1 MPLDL
6 RLYALRHTF
15 ATLWL
20 ESGEHPKILQEIL
33 GHSRIHTTLDVYSHA
48 LPHMQREAM
57 ERFGARFR
65 ILPESRSGNALT
77 SNASIKSS
85 IHEAPAKSRIFGDLR
100 GLLSGELALLGDQA
114 SQPGEAGVAL
124 RLFPQR
130 ALGVDVPV
138 EGLAVVAEAPV

>member
-6 RLYALRHTF
+6 GLYTLRHTF

-65 ILPESRSGNALT
+65 ILPESRSGDLSGKALT
-77 SNASIKSS
+77 SKANIKSS
-85 IHEAPAKSRIFGDLR
+85 IHEVPAKGRIFGDLS

-114 SQPGEAGVAL
+114 SQPREAGVAPG
-124 RLFPQR
+124 F
-130 ALGVDVPV
+130 VP
-138 EGLAVVAEAPV
+138 